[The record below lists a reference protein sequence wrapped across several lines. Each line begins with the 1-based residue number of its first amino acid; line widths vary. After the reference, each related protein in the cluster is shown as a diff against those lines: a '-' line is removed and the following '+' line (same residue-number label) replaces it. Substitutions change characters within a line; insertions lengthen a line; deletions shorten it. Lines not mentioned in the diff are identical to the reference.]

1 MGNDVAFLRYLEY
14 LTGRTAVRLYTV
26 QFGVWTL
33 AIREKPS
40 SFTMSLPSLEDAK
53 RLLRRFSPTWTF
65 VKDIYRIAP
74 RQFAVYALYKGW
86 MSLEIG
92 LSLYISGR
100 LKSSVR
106 VISLLLLIFN

>member
-40 SFTMSLPSLEDAK
+40 SFTLSLPSLEDAK

-74 RQFAVYALYKGW
+74 RQFAVYVLHKGW
-86 MSLEIG
+86 MSLEGG

-100 LKSSVR
+100 LMSSVR
-106 VISLLLLIFN
+106 AIFLAIIDV